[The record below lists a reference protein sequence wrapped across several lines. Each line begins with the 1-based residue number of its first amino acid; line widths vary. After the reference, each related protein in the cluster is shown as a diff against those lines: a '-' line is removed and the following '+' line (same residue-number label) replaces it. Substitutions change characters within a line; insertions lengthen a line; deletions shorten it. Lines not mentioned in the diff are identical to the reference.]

1 MACEAEISA
10 AEACIAADPTTCT
23 CQPQPFRDNVP
34 YEIDGA
40 YKGTMAFHTPDEP
53 EFCTKANDKVC
64 TYLEGINCCCT
75 AELTAVAACKFVN
88 DLGPK
93 LGAIGCEHKCGGGDD
108 AGGAGGGGGSMMMI
122 IIIAVVAIII
132 LGCGGFIYRRRKR
145 LQQEGSDKDK
155 VSSFTCAIFRP
166 YWF

>member
-93 LGAIGCEHKCGGGDD
+93 LGAVGCEHKCGGDD
-108 AGGAGGGGGSMMMI
+108 AGGDGGGGSMMMI

-132 LGCGGFIYRRRKR
+132 LGCGGFFYRRRKR
-145 LQQEGSDKDK
+145 LQQESSDKDK
-155 VSSFTCAIFRP
+155 VSSSTCAVFRQ
-166 YWF
+166 YWL